1 MRTCARSVRLWVLV
15 AVAFLSQSHP
25 SSAEPSFLDL
35 GGVEGLSR
43 HTRVRDLS
51 PDGSVVVG
59 TLGSVFSGVAFV
71 WTESRGMVGLGYPGS
86 LVGSTATGASELGAV
101 IVGWGGGAFAWTE
114 EAGAVRLGV
123 LPGGRS
129 SGATA
134 VSADGST
141 IVGFSRTMEGLEAF
155 RWTQSGG
162 MVGLGDLPGNDFYS
176 EAFDV
181 SAAGKTV
188 VGQSQGIKADREA
201 FRWTL
206 AEGMV
211 GLGVP
216 PPGYNIGS
224 FASSISADGSTVV
237 GGGRRCVRLVN
248 PPHSL
253 NLGTCWK

>member
-123 LPGGRS
+123 LPVGRS

-181 SAAGKTV
+181 SADGKTV

-224 FASSISADGSTVV
+224 FATSISADGST
-237 GGGRRCVRLVN
+237 
-248 PPHSL
+248 
-253 NLGTCWK
+253 TC